1 VIVIGREA
9 SHIAKRDGPARL
21 TRRAQARDIR
31 PRPPKEGAMTEDYN
45 EHKLPK
51 KNEKYFT
58 DRHLDPDKLA
68 DLPHV
73 QAIFERDLTD
83 DQIQILDDLGIA
95 LETDLHTHPEDAQDV
110 EFSADDPE
118 VKLKGYVFVVH

>member
-1 VIVIGREA
+1 
-9 SHIAKRDGPARL
+9 
-21 TRRAQARDIR
+21 
-31 PRPPKEGAMTEDYN
+31 MTDDYHED
-45 EHKLPK
+45 KLPK

-58 DRHLDPDKLA
+58 ERGLDPDKLA
-68 DLPHV
+68 GLPHV
-73 QAIFERDLTD
+73 QAIFERELTD

-110 EFSADDPE
+110 EFSADDPA